1 MKKVVEVFRAVAQD
15 LESHA
20 DELGRL
26 DAEAGDGDLGV
37 TATNASAAILEVLSS
52 FEGNNLAD
60 LLSECGIAVSRKA
73 PSTAGT
79 LLATGLLG
87 ASRTARDTSAVGAP
101 LLAEL
106 LDAARGAISARGK
119 AEPGAKTMID
129 ALAPASEGAC
139 AIAREGGSISDVLVA
154 ASVASD
160 EGTRATATMVPR
172 FGRASWLPDR
182 AAGHE
187 DAGARLIAI
196 VLSAAAKANEKCD
209 GGR

>member
-1 MKKVVEVFRAVAQD
+1 MSKVIEVFRVVTRE

-37 TATNASAAILEVLSS
+37 TATNASAAISEVLSS
-52 FEGNNLAD
+52 FDGNDLAD
-60 LLSECGIAVSRKA
+60 LLSECGTAVSRKA

-87 ASRTARDTSAVGAP
+87 AARSTRGTSSLGAS

-106 LDAARGAISARGK
+106 LDAAREAISARGK
-119 AEPGAKTMID
+119 AEPGDKTMID
-129 ALAPASEGAC
+129 ALAPAAVAAGV
-139 AIAREGGSISDVLVA
+139 IAREGGSISDVLIA
-154 ASVASD
+154 ASVAAD
-160 EGTRATATMVPR
+160 EGTQATATMVPR

-187 DAGARLIAI
+187 DAGARLISI
-196 VLSAAAKANEKCD
+196 VLAAAEKAYESLETS
-209 GGR
+209 

>member
-1 MKKVVEVFRAVAQD
+1 MRKIVEVFRAVTLE

-20 DELGRL
+20 DELSRL

-37 TATNASAAILEVLSS
+37 TATNAASAICEVLSS
-52 FEGNNLAD
+52 FDGDDLAD
-60 LLSECGIAVSRKA
+60 LLSQCGIAVSRKA

-87 ASRTARDTSAVGAP
+87 ASRTGRSTSSLGAQ

-106 LDAARGAISARGK
+106 LDAAREAISARGK

-129 ALAPASEGAC
+129 ALAPASVA
-139 AIAREGGSISDVLVA
+139 ASVIAREGGSISDVLVA

-187 DAGARLIAI
+187 DAGARMIAI
-196 VLSAAAKANEKCD
+196 ILAAAAKANESPEAP
-209 GGR
+209 

>member
-1 MKKVVEVFRAVAQD
+1 MRKVIEVFRAVTRE

-37 TATNASAAILEVLSS
+37 TATNASAAIVEVLSS
-52 FEGNNLAD
+52 FDGNDLAD
-60 LLSECGIAVSRKA
+60 LLSECGTAVSRKA

-79 LLATGLLG
+79 LLATGLMG
-87 ASRTARDTSAVGAP
+87 AGRTARSTSSLGAQ

-106 LDAARGAISARGK
+106 LEAAREAISARGK

-129 ALAPASEGAC
+129 ALAPASVAAGV
-139 AIAREGGSISDVLVA
+139 IAREGGSISDVLIA
-154 ASVASD
+154 ASIASD

-172 FGRASWLPDR
+172 FGRASWLPER

-187 DAGARLIAI
+187 DAGARMISI
-196 VLSAAAKANEKCD
+196 VLAAAANANESHKES
-209 GGR
+209 

>member
-1 MKKVVEVFRAVAQD
+1 MRKVIEVFRVVTEE

-20 DELGRL
+20 DELSRL

-37 TATNASAAILEVLSS
+37 TATKAAAAIVEVLST
-52 FEGNNLAD
+52 FHGNNLAD
-60 LLSECGIAVSRKA
+60 LLSECGVAVSRKA

-87 ASRTARDTSAVGAP
+87 AGRKAQNTSSLGAQ

-106 LDAARGAISARGK
+106 LDAAREAISVRGK

-129 ALAPASEGAC
+129 ALAPASVAAGV
-139 AIAREGGSISDVLVA
+139 IAHEGGSISDVLNA
-154 ASVASD
+154 ASIASE
-160 EGTRATATMVPR
+160 EGTRATVSMVPR

-196 VLSAAAKANEKCD
+196 VFAAATKANESLEES
-209 GGR
+209 